1 MTVKFLGPQDHSE
14 LPSAL
19 AFSLFHEF
27 IAAEPLLNPKKGLCM
42 TAYAFTQQ
50 SLFYRLNAVFLKK
63 FFTKTG
69 ISSRFVRIVVTLFSQ
84 QSVH

>member
-63 FFTKTG
+63 FFTEIG
-69 ISSRFVRIVVTLFSQ
+69 ISRRFGRIIIAIFFQ
-84 QSVH
+84 

>member
-1 MTVKFLGPQDHSE
+1 
-14 LPSAL
+14 
-19 AFSLFHEF
+19 
-27 IAAEPLLNPKKGLCM
+27 M

-84 QSVH
+84 QSLH

>member
-27 IAAEPLLNPKKGLCM
+27 IAAEPLLNPKRDF
-42 TAYAFTQQ
+42 A
-50 SLFYRLNAVFLKK
+50 
-63 FFTKTG
+63 
-69 ISSRFVRIVVTLFSQ
+69 
-84 QSVH
+84 